1 MGGGGGAEGWVERR
15 AGNGDAMN
23 GRWQE
28 QYRLWHR
35 KRGHRDN
42 ATDANFLARLVVN
55 ASVKRRSLGRVVW
68 QSQLVTQQV
77 CIGFLVPCTF
87 LHLKSGRLSVSE
99 LFSLNLGIMAVAGVL
114 LCGASL
120 SSAESPWPILAKSVR
135 QGFLML
141 AGIYNLSPL
150 YQKLTISIS
159 SDTIGASSVL
169 LLAAHLYL
177 HNYQF
182 SKSIT
187 ETASGA
193 VSLGSAIATSVLLS
207 SRLDSPDQVFS
218 FLSFALALF
227 VLSPFFR
234 KHLSRLSRKAHVIG
248 TLALFGITFRAVGQV
263 SASFA
268 VAFGALIAFTSFVCP
283 WLLVSVEKHKVQIS
297 GPWDEA
303 ELETPESSAVAVRS
317 PPPH

>member
-1 MGGGGGAEGWVERR
+1 MGWVERR

-87 LHLKSGRLSVSE
+87 LHLKSGRLSVSG
-99 LFSLNLGIMAVAGVL
+99 LL

-227 VLSPFFR
+227 VLSPFFL

-248 TLALFGITFRAVGQV
+248 T
-263 SASFA
+263 
-268 VAFGALIAFTSFVCP
+268 P
-283 WLLVSVEKHKVQIS
+283 
-297 GPWDEA
+297 
-303 ELETPESSAVAVRS
+303 
-317 PPPH
+317 